1 MFLVDNQILIWHY
14 KGEGGEKMKDRL
26 RELREAL
33 NLSRV
38 AFGERI
44 GVSGDVINNLER
56 GRVDMKELAVNLIV
70 KTYNVSPEW
79 LRSGI
84 GEMFRPQS
92 DTLETLAEEYDLSET
107 DRILVERF
115 LKMSKAQRDA
125 VTAYIKDVA
134 EALAERKNEEE
145 MTTEAAE
152 AAYREAL
159 GIAPPTESTAS
170 NTTADTKRNAGE
182 AG

>member
-1 MFLVDNQILIWHY
+1 
-14 KGEGGEKMKDRL
+14 MKERL
-26 RELREAL
+26 RLLREEL
-33 NLSRV
+33 HLSRA
-38 AFGERI
+38 AFGERL

-56 GRVDMKELAVNLIV
+56 GRVDLKDPMFSLIV
-70 KTYNVSPEW
+70 RTYGVSPEW
-79 LRSGI
+79 LRDGSGA
-84 GEMFRPQS
+84 MFAAGGSVLDDLVSEYGLS
-92 DTLETLAEEYDLSET
+92 DT

-115 LKMSKAQRDA
+115 LKLDKAQRDA

-134 EALAERKNEEE
+134 EALAERENEEE

>member
-1 MFLVDNQILIWHY
+1 MKERLRILREELHLSRAAF
-14 KGEGGEKMKDRL
+14 GEKM
-26 RELREAL
+26 
-33 NLSRV
+33 
-38 AFGERI
+38 

-56 GRVDMKELAVNLIV
+56 GRVELKDPMFSLIV
-70 KTYNVSPEW
+70 RTFGVSPDW
-79 LRSGI
+79 LRDGSGS
-84 GEMFRPQS
+84 MFS
-92 DTLETLAEEYDLSET
+92 AGGNALDDLVSEYDLSDA

-115 LKMSKAQRDA
+115 LKLGKAQRDA

-134 EALAERKNEEE
+134 EALLDRENEEE

-159 GIAPPTESTAS
+159 GIAPPTRSTAS
-170 NTTADTKRNAGE
+170 STTVDTRQEKRNAGE

>member
-1 MFLVDNQILIWHY
+1 
-14 KGEGGEKMKDRL
+14 MKDRL
-26 RELREAL
+26 RELRESL

-38 AFGERI
+38 AFGEKI

-56 GRVDMKELAVNLIV
+56 GRVEMKELTFNLIV
-70 KTYNVSPEW
+70 KTYNVSPDW
-79 LRSGI
+79 LRFGT
-84 GEMFRPQS
+84 GKMFLPDKGS
-92 DTLETLAEEYDLSET
+92 LDALAEEYELTET

-115 LKMSKAQRDA
+115 LKLSKAQRDA
-125 VTAYIKDVA
+125 VTAYVRDVA
-134 EALAERKNEEE
+134 QALTELETEEE

-159 GIAPPTESTAS
+159 GIAPPTRSTAS
-170 NTTADTKRNAGE
+170 NTTEGIRPGRNAGE

>member
-1 MFLVDNQILIWHY
+1 
-14 KGEGGEKMKDRL
+14 MKDRL
-26 RELREAL
+26 RELRECL

-38 AFGERI
+38 SFGEKI

-56 GRVDMKELAVNLIV
+56 GRVEMKELTFNLIV

-92 DTLETLAEEYDLSET
+92 DTLDSLAEEYDLSEV

-115 LKMSKAQRDA
+115 LKLDKAQRDA

-134 EALAERKNEEE
+134 EALAGRETEEE

-159 GIAPPTESTAS
+159 GIAPPTGSTAS
-170 NTTADTKRNAGE
+170 STTADIRQKKRNVGE

>member
-1 MFLVDNQILIWHY
+1 
-14 KGEGGEKMKDRL
+14 MKDRL
-26 RELREAL
+26 RELREYL

-38 AFGERI
+38 SFGEKI

-56 GRVDMKELAVNLIV
+56 GRVEMKELTFNLIV

-84 GEMFRPQS
+84 GEMFRPQN
-92 DTLETLAEEYDLSET
+92 DTLDSLAEEYGLSET

-115 LKMSKAQRDA
+115 LKLDKAQRDA

-134 EALAERKNEEE
+134 DALAAREAEEE